1 MRAAESTTQVRLA
14 RLTRRERECLE
25 LVAQH
30 WRTKDIARQLGL
42 SPATVDEYVRSA
54 VRKLGTPDRAAAAR
68 VWLGLEAAPGP
79 AAEAEAE
86 EAPPADCDASGSL
99 RSMAGDALVM
109 AAKWSLLIGAAVGGV
124 VVLMNA
130 ISQGLQ
136 VFPQYLSLH
145 LMLGAVLWT
154 LIPLGCVLAMIV
166 GGLAERLAGSV
177 GLTSFALTQ
186 VLNHGGDPPLGMV
199 LTDVATTMALAA
211 IAFGYRRRLLQV
223 FAAMV
228 FLCVVTH
235 FAYGFLVGRGP
246 GAMAYATVLNLWAY
260 LGTAALVWSALTP
273 DRHDRLVPTRKG
285 ALRHA

>member
-79 AAEAEAE
+79 AAEA
-86 EAPPADCDASGSL
+86 ADEVDPRWSL
-99 RSMAGDALVM
+99 PGLFGGGIAM
-109 AAKWSLLIGAAVGGV
+109 AAKWSLLIGGAAGGI
-124 VVLMNA
+124 VVLLSTIA
-130 ISQGLQ
+130 EAGQA
-136 VFPQYLSLH
+136 FPGFVSLNQ
-145 LMLGAVLWT
+145 MVGAALWA
-154 LIPLGCVLAMIV
+154 LIPLGCVLALLV
-166 GGLAERLAGSV
+166 GGLAERLAAAV
-177 GLTSFALTQ
+177 GITAFALTQ
-186 VLNHGGDPPLGMV
+186 ALNVTRGPDLGV
-199 LTDVATTMALAA
+199 TLTDVAMTLALAA
-211 IAFGYRRRLLQV
+211 IAFGYRRRLLQIA
-223 FAAMV
+223 AAMS
-228 FLCVVTH
+228 FLAVLTH
-235 FAYGFLVGRGP
+235 FAYFAFADRGLSL
-246 GAMAYATVLNLWAY
+246 MAYATVLNLWAH

-273 DRHDRLVPTRKG
+273 DRHDLPVPTRKG